1 MYSGGESGRERDK
14 GDEMTRLSGASVRE
28 FKDAIEKMKG
38 VYAFE
43 DEDAIIV
50 SDCCLVEMKH
60 SMLEIRVQDKSGV
73 AVTMT
78 CEVGDEEKHH
88 RFGE

>member
-1 MYSGGESGRERDK
+1 MYSSGESGRERYK
-14 GDEMTRLSGASVRE
+14 GDEMTRLSGASVKE
-28 FKDAIEKMKG
+28 FKDAIEKMRG
-38 VYAFE
+38 VYTFE

-73 AVTMT
+73 IVTMT